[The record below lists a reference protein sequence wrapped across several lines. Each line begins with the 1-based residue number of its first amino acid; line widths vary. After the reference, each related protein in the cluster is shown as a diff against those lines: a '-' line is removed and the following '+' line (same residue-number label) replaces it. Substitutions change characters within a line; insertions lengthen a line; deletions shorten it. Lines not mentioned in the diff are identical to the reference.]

1 MRFQEFPDM
10 SSITAAPKL
19 AKVFVSALD
28 LAPDT
33 DVTTLAYGQ
42 HEHWDSI
49 GHMALVAEIE
59 DAYGVMLDTED
70 LIGLSDWQAAVD
82 LLGRLG
88 VSA

>member
-1 MRFQEFPDM
+1 MPSTTD
-10 SSITAAPKL
+10 APKL
-19 AKVFVSALD
+19 AKVFVDALD
-28 LAPDT
+28 LPPET
-33 DVTTLAYGQ
+33 DVTTLAYGL

-70 LIGLSDWQAAVD
+70 LIGISNWQTAVD

-88 VSA
+88 ISA

>member
-1 MRFQEFPDM
+1 MPTTTD
-10 SSITAAPKL
+10 APKL
-19 AKVFVSALD
+19 AKVFIGALD

-49 GHMALVAEIE
+49 GHMTLVAEIE
-59 DAYGVMLDTED
+59 DAYGVMLDTDD
-70 LIGLSDWQAAVD
+70 LIGLSDWQAALD